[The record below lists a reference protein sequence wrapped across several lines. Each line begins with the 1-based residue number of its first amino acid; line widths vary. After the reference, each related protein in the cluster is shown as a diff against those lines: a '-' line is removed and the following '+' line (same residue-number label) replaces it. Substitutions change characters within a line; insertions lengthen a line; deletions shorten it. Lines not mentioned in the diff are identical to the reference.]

1 LPCPAPK
8 KHVVL
13 STPWTAFSAAD
24 LTDSAPHR
32 EAKDDPA
39 CNALELTYE
48 WQVVPPKLPADAK
61 EEFKLGPE
69 PTMKGAERTK
79 TPYSPRRFIRGKEIY
94 VLIDRTD
101 PIRLSE
107 FRALE
112 RQTKVRS
119 VIARD

>member
-1 LPCPAPK
+1 
-8 KHVVL
+8 VL

-24 LTDSAPHR
+24 LSDSAPHR

-48 WQVVPPKLPADAK
+48 WQVIAPKLPADAK
-61 EEFKLGPE
+61 EEFRTGPD
-69 PTMKGAERTK
+69 GAK
-79 TPYSPRRFIRGKEIY
+79 APCSPRRFLRGKEVY

-101 PIRLSE
+101 PTRLAE

-119 VIARD
+119 VIARE